1 MTQTCLFVCLFVCLF
16 HVYINIISQLK
27 RFQIFKNNLQLI
39 SQHNELYNKGESSY
53 TMGINEFMDMV
64 YI

>member
-1 MTQTCLFVCLFVCLF
+1 MTQTCLFVCLF
-16 HVYINIISQLK
+16 HVYINIILPLK